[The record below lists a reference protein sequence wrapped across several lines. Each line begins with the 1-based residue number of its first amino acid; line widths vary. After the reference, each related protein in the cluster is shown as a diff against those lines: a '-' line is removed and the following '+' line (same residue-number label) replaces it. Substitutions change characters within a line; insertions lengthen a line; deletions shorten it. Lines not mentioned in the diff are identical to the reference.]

1 MMTFSNHTGNNTGAP
16 SVKPLEFLSFSLGA
30 EEYGIDI
37 QNVQEL
43 RSYEPVTHI
52 ANAPD
57 YVKGVVN
64 LRGIIVPIIDM
75 RIKFSLPEPTYD
87 TSTVVIILNVA
98 GSVMGIVVDSV
109 FDVTL
114 LSSDQIKPAPRLGGK
129 IDLDYLIG
137 MGTIDG
143 RMLLLVDIG
152 KLISADDIG
161 ITEQFSA

>member
-1 MMTFSNHTGNNTGAP
+1 MMTISSHTGNGTSAP
-16 SVKPLEFLSFSLGA
+16 SAKAREFLSFTLGA

-37 QNVQEL
+37 QNVREL

-52 ANAPD
+52 ANTPGF
-57 YVKGVVN
+57 VKGVVN

-75 RIKFSLPEPTYD
+75 RIKFSLSEPTYD

-98 GSVMGIVVDSV
+98 ESVMGIVVDGVS
-109 FDVTL
+109 DVIL
-114 LSSDQIKPAPRLGGK
+114 LSSDQVKPAPRLGGQ
-129 IDLDYLIG
+129 IDIDYLIG

-152 KLISADDIG
+152 KLISADDLG
-161 ITEQFSA
+161 ITEQLAA